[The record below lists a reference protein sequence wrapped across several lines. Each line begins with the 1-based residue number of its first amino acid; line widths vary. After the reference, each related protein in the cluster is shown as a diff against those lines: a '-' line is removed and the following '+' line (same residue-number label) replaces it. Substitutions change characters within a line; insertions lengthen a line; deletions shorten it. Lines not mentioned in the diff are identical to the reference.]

1 MVSDNERARARAIA
15 AGKDTFPY
23 EVVETWAGCVTCGRR
38 IFRTALNVK
47 RPGLYRLCACPGVVW
62 QQDVYGQ
69 GWKSGASHEMWFRLE
84 EGGDGE

>member
-1 MVSDNERARARAIA
+1 MVSNNERARARAIA

-47 RPGLYRLCACPGVVW
+47 RPGLYRLCACPGVIWESRAVI
-62 QQDVYGQ
+62 GG
-69 GWKSGASHEMWFRLE
+69 GWVRVE
-84 EGGDGE
+84 ENADGE